1 MSEIASVF
9 SGDIVVVVSIGDA
22 KIVNHT
28 IPQCS
33 AAKLNRLLHYVE
45 LGCAAPSRRNR
56 RVKRKED

>member
-1 MSEIASVF
+1 MSENTSIFSGEAVITASV
-9 SGDIVVVVSIGDA
+9 GDA

-33 AAKLNRLLHYVE
+33 ATKLNRLLHYIE